1 MKRRAWS
8 ILDLLLLVQTH
19 RVPWRPHVEHP
30 MPVAIAL
37 GG

>member
-8 ILDLLLLVQTH
+8 ILDLLLVVQTR
-19 RVPWRPHVEHP
+19 RVPWSSDAEHP

>member
-1 MKRRAWS
+1 MKRRAWP
-8 ILDLLLLVQTH
+8 ILDLLLVVQTR
-19 RVPWRPHVEHP
+19 RVPWSSHVEHA